1 MVPWSVG
8 GKACLSQVLGS
19 KKLAFSGRWVA
30 LLALS
35 ERVCLEDPE
44 AVLRTEVF

>member
-1 MVPWSVG
+1 MAPWSVR
-8 GKACLSQVLGS
+8 GKACLSRVLGS

-30 LLALS
+30 P

-44 AVLRTEVF
+44 AALRTEVF